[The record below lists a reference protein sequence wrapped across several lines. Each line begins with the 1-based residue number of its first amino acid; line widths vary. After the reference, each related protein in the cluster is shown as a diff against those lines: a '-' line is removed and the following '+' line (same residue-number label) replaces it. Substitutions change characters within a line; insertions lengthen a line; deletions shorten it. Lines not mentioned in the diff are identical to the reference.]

1 MPPPG
6 AGKLLAL
13 IETPSLLSWS
23 VMITSSLSPI
33 SLINSPL
40 TMTSGKVTS
49 ELKPNVEEEFLEI
62 ARMSPAERLRIQI
75 LESMGMSEDSVASM
89 DPEARDAIED
99 EISRRM
105 MQALTGKE
113 DAEPG
118 SLVDMMA

>member
-49 ELKPNVEEEFLEI
+49 ELKPNVEEQFLEI
-62 ARMSPAERLRIQI
+62 ARMSPAERLRMQI
-75 LESMGMSEDSVASM
+75 LESMNLSEDSVASM

-105 MQALTGKE
+105 MEALTGKD

>member
-1 MPPPG
+1 
-6 AGKLLAL
+6 
-13 IETPSLLSWS
+13 
-23 VMITSSLSPI
+23 MITSSLSPI
-33 SLINSPL
+33 SLVNSPL

-62 ARMSPAERLRIQI
+62 ARMSPAERLRMQI
-75 LESMGMSEDSVASM
+75 LESMNLSEDSVASM

-105 MQALTGKE
+105 MQALTGKD

>member
-1 MPPPG
+1 
-6 AGKLLAL
+6 
-13 IETPSLLSWS
+13 
-23 VMITSSLSPI
+23 MITSALSSI

-40 TMTSGKVTS
+40 SMSSGKVTNPI
-49 ELKPNVEEEFLEI
+49 KPSAEEEFLEI
-62 ARMSPAERLRIQI
+62 ARMSPAERLRMQI

-105 MQALTGKE
+105 MQALTGKD

>member
-1 MPPPG
+1 
-6 AGKLLAL
+6 
-13 IETPSLLSWS
+13 
-23 VMITSSLSPI
+23 MITSALSSI

-40 TMTSGKVTS
+40 TMSSGKVTNQI
-49 ELKPNVEEEFLEI
+49 KPSAEEEFLEI
-62 ARMSPAERLRIQI
+62 ARMSPAERLRMQI

-105 MQALTGKE
+105 MEALTGKD

>member
-1 MPPPG
+1 
-6 AGKLLAL
+6 
-13 IETPSLLSWS
+13 
-23 VMITSSLSPI
+23 MITSSLSPI

-49 ELKPNVEEEFLEI
+49 ELKPNVEEQFLEI
-62 ARMSPAERLRIQI
+62 ARMSPAERLRMQI

-105 MQALTGKE
+105 MQALTGKD

>member
-1 MPPPG
+1 
-6 AGKLLAL
+6 
-13 IETPSLLSWS
+13 
-23 VMITSSLSPI
+23 MITSSLSPI

-49 ELKPNVEEEFLEI
+49 ELKPNVEEQFLEI
-62 ARMSPAERLRIQI
+62 ARMSPAERLRMQI
-75 LESMGMSEDSVASM
+75 LESMNLSEDSVASM

-105 MQALTGKE
+105 MEALTGKD

>member
-1 MPPPG
+1 
-6 AGKLLAL
+6 
-13 IETPSLLSWS
+13 
-23 VMITSSLSPI
+23 MITSSLSPI
-33 SLINSPL
+33 SLTNSPL
-40 TMTSGKVTS
+40 TMTSGKVTNQI
-49 ELKPNVEEEFLEI
+49 KPNVEEEFLEI
-62 ARMSPAERLRIQI
+62 ARMSPAERLRMQI

-105 MQALTGKE
+105 MQALTGKD